1 MADSE
6 EARWYQ
12 TAVLYELY
20 VRAYRDSNGDG
31 HGDLRGVIEK
41 LDHIRDLGVDGIW
54 LLPIYPSPLK
64 DGGYDISDYYD
75 IHPNYGTVEDFETLL
90 EAAHERGLRVIT
102 DLVVNHTSDQ
112 HPWFVEAR
120 ASRENPRRDW
130 YVWSDTDQR
139 YPEARIIFID
149 TETSNWAYDETT
161 GQYYWHRFYSSQ
173 PDLNYDNPHVRE
185 AMLDVM
191 AFWLDKGAD
200 GFRVDAVPYL
210 YERENTN
217 CENLPETH
225 DYLKQMRRFLDER
238 YPDAVMLC
246 EANQPPEEV
255 VEYLGDGDEF
265 HMAFDFPVMPRIF
278 MALYSG
284 EATKVVDILRQTPPI
299 PEGCAWC
306 SFLRNHDELTLEM
319 VSAEERQWMWDA
331 YAPEPRMR
339 LNLGIRR
346 RLAPLLDNNLDKI
359 MLANRVLFSLPGAV
373 ILYYG
378 DEIGMG
384 DNIAL
389 PDRDGVRTPMQWTDG
404 SNAGFSDA
412 PPDQLY
418 APVISDGFGF
428 GYEHVNVAAQQD
440 APDSLLNRM
449 RQLVALRKRYP
460 VLGPGDLHLLEV
472 DNPAFLAFTRTWQGE
487 TVVVVH
493 NFSPEEQ
500 ATELDLAAFAGL
512 SPRNIL
518 GPAQA
523 HPMVGEEPYA
533 ITVEGWGSRWL
544 LMQRY

>member
-1 MADSE
+1 
-6 EARWYQ
+6 
-12 TAVLYELY
+12 
-20 VRAYRDSNGDG
+20 
-31 HGDLRGVIEK
+31 
-41 LDHIRDLGVDGIW
+41 
-54 LLPIYPSPLK
+54 
-64 DGGYDISDYYD
+64 
-75 IHPNYGTVEDFETLL
+75 
-90 EAAHERGLRVIT
+90 
-102 DLVVNHTSDQ
+102 
-112 HPWFVEAR
+112 
-120 ASRENPRRDW
+120 
-130 YVWSDTDQR
+130 VWSDTDQR

-149 TETSNWAYDETT
+149 TESSNWAYDETT

-173 PDLNYDNPHVRE
+173 PDLNYDNPQVRQ

-191 AFWLDKGAD
+191 AYWLDKGAD

-210 YERENTN
+210 YEREHTN

-225 DYLKQMRRFLDER
+225 HYLKTMRRFLDEG
-238 YPDAVMLC
+238 YPEAVMLC

-278 MALYSG
+278 MGLYSG
-284 EATKVVDILRQTPPI
+284 EATKIIDILRETPPI
-299 PEGCAWC
+299 PEECAWC

-319 VSAEERQWMWDA
+319 VSVEERQWMWDA

-346 RLAPLLDNNLDKI
+346 RLAPLLDHNLDKI

-389 PDRDGVRTPMQWTDG
+389 RDRDGVRTPMQWTDG
-404 SNAGFSDA
+404 PNAGFSDA
-412 PPDQLY
+412 PPDRLY
-418 APVISDGFGF
+418 APVIGDGFGF
-428 GYEHVNVAAQQD
+428 GYQHVNVAAQED
-440 APDSLLNRM
+440 DPDSLLNRM
-449 RQLVALRKRYP
+449 RRLIALRKRYP
-460 VLGPGDLHLLEV
+460 VFGPGDLHLIEV
-472 DNPAFLAFTRTWQGE
+472 DNPAFLIFTRSWQDQ

-493 NFSPEEQ
+493 NLSPEEQ
-500 ATELDLAAFAGL
+500 TTELDLAAFAGL

-518 GPAQA
+518 DPARV